1 MKFSA
6 AARHLSSLDG
16 NTRLYLDLIRANAE
30 RFRLRIWAYCLTPN
44 HVHFVVV
51 PDSSAAMT
59 KTFGRT
65 HTDYAR
71 HFNLRQ
77 RSCGH
82 VWQARFFTCPLD
94 RTHVWFAM
102 AYIARNPVRA
112 GLLEQADSY
121 AWSSAKAHTSGED
134 RTRMVN
140 RDDWRRQYTGERWRE
155 VLRASVSE
163 EALMERLREASVRGR
178 LLGSEDFL
186 EAMERKAG
194 RRLRPLPVGRPKKSD
209 DACDGKQDQ
218 SQLRLT
224 IGI

>member
-1 MKFSA
+1 
-6 AARHLSSLDG
+6 
-16 NTRLYLDLIRANAE
+16 
-30 RFRLRIWAYCLTPN
+30 
-44 HVHFVVV
+44 
-51 PDSSAAMT
+51 MT